1 MHVWLEGKKAGQH
14 MAGGKD
20 SLPQAQLFMT
30 QGGTATEA
38 KQGAQ
43 GPTWRMTRGDWE
55 WYHRGMPKRLRRAV
69 LVS

>member
-1 MHVWLEGKKAGQH
+1 

-38 KQGAQ
+38 KQGAGPHLENDSGRLGVVPQ
-43 GPTWRMTRGDWE
+43 GDAEEAEEG
-55 WYHRGMPKRLRRAV
+55 RLGLVGLRA
-69 LVS
+69 SSTDDTGP